1 MPSRS
6 STKASAASI
15 SVRTPDGEQH
25 SVAIGRNAATVGRS
39 ARNTVV
45 IDSPKVSRRHLEI
58 TPASNGQWRVRDL
71 GSTNGTRLNGAPIK
85 EALLSFGDVLEVD
98 RHLLFFEAATS
109 EGDTPAPLLTE
120 TVLPSGD
127 TNESD
132 VIETQDGIARTIDLR
147 RRDHASIGRGSD
159 NDLVLNHPQV
169 SRHHAQ
175 IRRDG
180 ETYTVV
186 DLNSTNGVFLNGER
200 VRRSVLLENA
210 RIQIGPSRLIFAG
223 GVLRLV
229 LDQIRL
235 DLVDVTQR
243 PARHVTL
250 LHDISCSI
258 LPREFVAVVGS
269 SGAGKSTMLNAMSG
283 VSPASH
289 GRVLY
294 NGTDY
299 YANMDEFRSQ
309 IGYVP
314 QDDIVPMHLTVEEA
328 LTYAARLRLP
338 HDTDADEIENRV
350 EEVMRDLDL
359 AERRHVTIVR
369 LSGGQRKRVSIGV
382 ELLTKPSLFFLD
394 EPTSG
399 LDPSLEADMMQMLRK
414 LADQGRTVILV
425 THATQNVTLCDKVIF
440 LAPGGWLAFYGAP
453 QEALDFFGAATF
465 VEIYQALRSAGAGEE
480 WAKRYS
486 ASDYCAIHVRERLA
500 RVAAI
505 RDHNGDTVPTTVV
518 SDPTLQRAQSFSQ
531 FATLTARYV
540 VTLRRDWR
548 NVLLLL
554 LQAPI
559 IGFLLAIIYG
569 RNVFTASTKLGPTG
583 HEVIANLWDKGH
595 ALQLTTMIV
604 IVALWFGAS
613 NSAREIVKET
623 NVYRRERMINLR
635 LGPYLASKL
644 VVLLGLCLVQD
655 VSMLGFVGLLSPYR
669 FHRAVGAGQPFDGPW
684 LQVLATLLV
693 VSFAGV
699 GMGLLA
705 SAVASNADRV
715 TSVVPIILI
724 PQILF
729 SGMLI
734 RIQDMPVMGRAIA
747 TIVAGNWGM
756 QAVGSASGLRDL
768 IVLPYAPGS
777 PASLAVTK
785 TPYFFEALP
794 SIAVLLGLTFTFLV
808 LTLVALKRK
817 DVVPRAGGRR
827 R

>member
-1 MPSRS
+1 M
-6 STKASAASI
+6 
-15 SVRTPDGEQH
+15 
-25 SVAIGRNAATVGRS
+25 AIGRNPATVGRS
-39 ARNTVV
+39 ARNTIL
-45 IDSPKVSRRHLEI
+45 IDSPKVSRKHLEI
-58 TPASNGQWRVRDL
+58 TPGSDGHWHIRDF
-71 GSTNGTRLNGAPIK
+71 GSTNGTRLNGVMIT
-85 EALLSFGDVLEVD
+85 ESILSFGDVLEVE
-98 RHLLFFEAATS
+98 RYLLFFAAATS
-109 EGDTPAPLLTE
+109 DGDTPVPILIE
-120 TVLPSGD
+120 TVLPSRETTD
-127 TNESD
+127 TV
-132 VIETQDGIARTIDLR
+132 VIETEDGIARVLDLR
-147 RRDHASIGRGSD
+147 RRSHASIGRGSD
-159 NDLVLNHPQV
+159 NDLVLSHPQV

-175 IRRDG
+175 VRRDG
-180 ETYTVV
+180 GTYTIV
-186 DLNSTNGVFLNGER
+186 DLNSTNGVFVNGKP
-200 VRRSVLLENA
+200 VTRSTLSENA
-210 RIQIGPSRLIFAG
+210 RVQIGPSRFVFAG
-223 GVLRLV
+223 GVLSLIQ
-229 LDQIRL
+229 DQIRV
-235 DLVDVTQR
+235 DLVDVIQR
-243 PARHVTL
+243 TTRHVTL
-250 LHDISCSI
+250 LHDISCSV

-269 SGAGKSTMLNAMSG
+269 SGAGKSTLLNAMSG

-299 YANMDEFRSQ
+299 YANMDEFRAQ

-338 HDTDADEIENRV
+338 HDTYAAEIESRV

-359 AERRHVTIVR
+359 TERRGITIVR

-382 ELLTKPSLFFLD
+382 ELLTKPTLFFLD

-453 QEALDFFGAATF
+453 QEALNFFGAATF
-465 VEIYQALRSAGAGEE
+465 VEIYQALRPAGAGVE
-480 WAKRYS
+480 WAQRYAS
-486 ASDYCAIHVRERLA
+486 SDYFATHVRERLA
-500 RVAAI
+500 RIAAARTI
-505 RDHNGDTVPTTVV
+505 QGDIPPVTVI
-518 SDPTLQRAQSFSQ
+518 SDRTLQRAQSLNQ

-540 VTLRRDWR
+540 VTLRRDSR
-548 NVLLLL
+548 NLLLLL

-559 IGFLLAIIYG
+559 IGLLLAIIFG
-569 RNVFTASTKLGPTG
+569 RDVFTARTSIDATG
-583 HEVIANLWDKGH
+583 HEVIANPWDKVH

-613 NSAREIVKET
+613 NSAREIVKEA

-635 LGPYLASKL
+635 LGPYLGSKL

-655 VSMLGFVGLLSPYR
+655 VTMLGIVGLLSPYR
-669 FHRAVGAGQPFDGPW
+669 FQRAEDAGHTLGGPW
-684 LQVLATLLV
+684 MLVLGSLLV

-729 SGMLI
+729 
-734 RIQDMPVMGRAIA
+734 
-747 TIVAGNWGM
+747 
-756 QAVGSASGLRDL
+756 
-768 IVLPYAPGS
+768 
-777 PASLAVTK
+777 
-785 TPYFFEALP
+785 
-794 SIAVLLGLTFTFLV
+794 
-808 LTLVALKRK
+808 
-817 DVVPRAGGRR
+817 
-827 R
+827 